1 MMPTEKKA
9 TNSRK
14 PVDPDVLRSR
24 VEKAMATL
32 KRSVFTAMRLGI
44 IPKSLVQPLC
54 VLDEA
59 LAKAFPPKSEVQ
71 SEARLPF

>member
-1 MMPTEKKA
+1 MPTPRKA
-9 TNSRK
+9 TKPQK
-14 PVDPDVLRSR
+14 PVDPDVHRR
-24 VEKAMATL
+24 RIEKSMATL